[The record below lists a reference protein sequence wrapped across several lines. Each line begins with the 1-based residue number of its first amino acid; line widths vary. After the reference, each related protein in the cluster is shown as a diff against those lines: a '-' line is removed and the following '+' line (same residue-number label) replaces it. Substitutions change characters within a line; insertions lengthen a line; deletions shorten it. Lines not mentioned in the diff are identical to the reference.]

1 MKVGKKTQ
9 GHTGHEKM
17 CCARH
22 TSHARGTNKVA
33 SRVERAIERRV
44 RQEGKRACR
53 EERE

>member
-1 MKVGKKTQ
+1 MQVGKRKQ

-22 TSHARGTNKVA
+22 TARNAKAVA
-33 SRVERAIERRV
+33 SRCERAIERRV